1 MIALEHMLICVA
13 LSVRGLWSTGNHL
26 AVCHRCIDAL
36 CKGDVICPMC
46 NAKSTSYT
54 LCEIE
59 VEGEVDGTP
68 IFCIDS
74 VMQVHL

>member
-1 MIALEHMLICVA
+1 M
-13 LSVRGLWSTGNHL
+13 
-26 AVCHRCIDAL
+26 CHRCIDAL